1 MTDSSDTHS
10 TTRPKTR
17 SARIQAKSASRR
29 QKRKADLRRA
39 IIAAAETLFLE
50 HGYEHFSLRQVAETI
65 GYSPTT
71 IYLHFADKDE
81 LLFTVVLEG
90 FMRFADMLQA
100 GYDSADNPRDKLTAI
115 GRAYLEFGLGYP
127 VHYRLM
133 FMQRGEFLTRTM
145 PNNCSNIP
153 TVANTNQ
160 DTNQTTPN
168 CHAPIEAFTVLTRTL
183 EECQQAGIMR
193 PGEVMDYANLVWM
206 TIHGI
211 VALTISM
218 PELTPANANKA
229 FASYETML
237 HAFLLPN

>member
-1 MTDSSDTHS
+1 MADSSKAH
-10 TTRPKTR
+10 PKTR

-29 QKRKADLRRA
+29 QQRKAELRRA
-39 IIAAAETLFLE
+39 IIKAAETLFLE

-90 FMRFADMLQA
+90 FRRFADMLKA
-100 GYDSADNPRDKLTAI
+100 GYDSAEHPKDKLTAI
-115 GRAYLEFGLGYP
+115 GRAYLEFGLTYP

-133 FMQRGEFLTRTM
+133 FMQRGEFLTRAL
-145 PNNCSNIP
+145 PAGYADDC
-153 TVANTNQ
+153 
-160 DTNQTTPN
+160 D
-168 CHAPIEAFTVLTRTL
+168 APIESFAVLTQTL
-183 EECQQAGIMR
+183 EECQQAGILR
-193 PGEVMDYANLVWM
+193 PGEVMNYANLVWM

-218 PELTPANANKA
+218 DYITRTEAEKA
-229 FASYETML
+229 FADYETML
-237 HAFLLPN
+237 HSFLLST

>member
-1 MTDSSDTHS
+1 MADSSDTPP
-10 TTRPKTR
+10 TTRN
-17 SARIQAKSASRR
+17 ARIQAKSAERR
-29 QKRKADLRRA
+29 QKRKAALRRV
-39 IIAAAETLFLE
+39 IIDAAETLFLE

-90 FMRFADMLQA
+90 FMRFADMLKA
-100 GYDSADNPRDKLTAI
+100 AFDSAAHPRDKLTAI

-133 FMQRGEFLTRTM
+133 FMQRGEFLTRAM
-145 PNNCSNIP
+145 PEAYADDC
-153 TVANTNQ
+153 Q
-160 DTNQTTPN
+160 
-168 CHAPIEAFTVLTRTL
+168 APIESFAVLTRTL
-183 EECQQAGIMR
+183 EECKQAGILR
-193 PGEVMDYANLVWM
+193 PGEVMHYANLVWM

-218 PELTPANANKA
+218 DYVSRADAEKV
-229 FASYETML
+229 FADYETML
-237 HAFLLPN
+237 QGFLLPA